1 MIKINRRAVV
11 ILLTGLSCVIIA
23 GCGKKKELDAAS
35 SKVLPIT
42 VAAPSNTPTP
52 SVEQV
57 DSASSTILNLF
68 LISLSISP
76 SSLSS
81 STEGVPPPINME
93 DTLLPSPSS
102 TACISL
108 RRAG

>member
-57 DSASSTILNLF
+57 DSAAVTTNGNPVSYTHLVF
-68 LISLSISP
+68 YRRRISECSK
-76 SSLSS
+76 
-81 STEGVPPPINME
+81 T
-93 DTLLPSPSS
+93 
-102 TACISL
+102 
-108 RRAG
+108 RAGSNFLFRL

>member
-42 VAAPSNTPTP
+42 VAAPSNTP
-52 SVEQV
+52 SVDQV
-57 DSASSTILNLF
+57 ESAAVTTNGNL
-68 LISLSISP
+68 
-76 SSLSS
+76 
-81 STEGVPPPINME
+81 TMVN
-93 DTLLPSPSS
+93 
-102 TACISL
+102 
-108 RRAG
+108 

>member
-42 VAAPSNTPTP
+42 VAVPSNTPTP

-57 DSASSTILNLF
+57 DSAAVTTNGNLTMVNEY
-68 LISLSISP
+68 L
-76 SSLSS
+76 
-81 STEGVPPPINME
+81 
-93 DTLLPSPSS
+93 
-102 TACISL
+102 
-108 RRAG
+108 AGENEE

>member
-1 MIKINRRAVV
+1 MMKINRRAVA

-42 VAAPSNTPTP
+42 VAAPSNTP

-57 DSASSTILNLF
+57 DSAAVTTNGNLTMVNEY
-68 LISLSISP
+68 L
-76 SSLSS
+76 
-81 STEGVPPPINME
+81 
-93 DTLLPSPSS
+93 
-102 TACISL
+102 
-108 RRAG
+108 AGENEE

>member
-42 VAAPSNTPTP
+42 VAAPSM
-52 SVEQV
+52 EQV
-57 DSASSTILNLF
+57 DSAAVTTNGNLTMVNEY
-68 LISLSISP
+68 L
-76 SSLSS
+76 
-81 STEGVPPPINME
+81 
-93 DTLLPSPSS
+93 
-102 TACISL
+102 
-108 RRAG
+108 AGENEE